1 MSECIRPMRRIAAVT
16 LLTLAPFLAAG
27 AQDPVRLP
35 SVLIKEKPAPP
46 GPKLLVGT
54 VKDTSGWAVEGVEVT
69 IPELKRITFSNG
81 DGRFR
86 FENVPRGKYSMR
98 ARKIGYAAQVR
109 TFTVEANGGVAEF
122 EIMPLVRALPAVVTT
137 AVRRGLSGTVGDTSF
152 RAIEGADVAV
162 LGKDMFATT
171 DSVGRFF
178 LPVPPGKYMVTIKRP
193 GYADKVTAV
202 TIPEDSGRH
211 ITAFLSPRRAV
222 EIRAR
227 NNLSDLQ
234 ARMAWSNKLLQPIYT
249 REDIQKLDIVFVMD
263 LVNMAARTQ
272 LDPDCYVLVNGG
284 PGIAELST
292 LTVDDV
298 EAVEAYGAA
307 GMGRPVT
314 SPSDLRLFNK
324 KAPPMISSKA
334 GKPPK
339 LGTVTAPSSVELSA
353 ANFGKRCIGA
363 NVWLR

>member
-1 MSECIRPMRRIAAVT
+1 MRRVAAFI
-16 LLTLAPFLAAG
+16 LLSFASSLDAG

-35 SVLIKEKPAPP
+35 SVIIKEKPAPP
-46 GPKLLVGT
+46 GPKLLVGV
-54 VKDTSGWAVEGVEVT
+54 VKDTSDWAVEGVEIS
-69 IPELKRITFSNG
+69 IPDLKRIAYSNA

-109 TFTVEANGGVAEF
+109 SFTVLADGGVAEF
-122 EIMPLVRALPAVVTT
+122 EIMPLTRALPAVITT
-137 AVRRGLSGTVGDTSF
+137 AVRLGLSGTVGDTSF
-152 RAIEGADVAV
+152 RAIENAEVAI
-162 LGKDMFATT
+162 LGKDMFAKT

-178 LPVPPGKYMVTIKRP
+178 LPVPPGRYMVTIKRA
-193 GYADKVTAV
+193 GYADKVSAV
-202 TIPEDSGRH
+202 SIPKDSGRN
-211 ITAFLSPRRAV
+211 ITAFLSPRRPV
-222 EIRAR
+222 DVRSR
-227 NNLSDLQ
+227 NNLADLQ
-234 ARMAWSNKLLQPIYT
+234 HRMSWSNKLLQPIYT
-249 REDIQKLDIVFVMD
+249 REDIQKLDIVFILD

-284 PGIAELST
+284 PGIAELSS

-298 EAVEAYGAA
+298 EGVEAYGGA

-314 SPSDLRLFNK
+314 LSADPRLGGR
-324 KAPPMISSKA
+324 KATKA
-334 GKPPK
+334 KPPK
-339 LGTVTAPSSVELSA
+339 LGTVSAPGSPELAA